1 MGILSILDRKLKKGV
16 YDRMLKRF
24 KKEYFKY
31 IILTI
36 FVLLIA
42 IFIIPVSLPIILA
55 LLTAII
61 MEPLVKFTQRTFKWK
76 RKPAVITNFFL
87 FIIIVSGILYFVI
100 TKLISQLIYT
110 SKVIP
115 YHLNSLTGVW
125 IDVQN
130 NLFKFTEGLPKEV
143 VESIQDKFDSTLM
156 SMKDALLDLLSY
168 TNITAL
174 LTNIPNFLISF
185 IVFIIALFLFMLDLE
200 SLRSRFYLYL
210 SEGTAEKVRVMT
222 SSVKKVTI
230 GFMKAQILAS
240 FIILGASLIGLLFI
254 ITPKYAIIMA
264 IVIWIIDIIPVLG
277 SIIIV
282 APWAIYQYITGDI
295 VLGTKLTILAII
307 LLIIR
312 RAVEPKLMGSQMGIS
327 PLAILIAMFIGA
339 KLFGFLGFIIGPLVV
354 ILFITAKE
362 SGMIRLNFKL

>member
-1 MGILSILDRKLKKGV
+1 MVFKALKK
-16 YDRMLKRF
+16 DNM
-24 KKEYFKY
+24 KY
-31 IILTI
+31 IIL
-36 FVLLIA
+36 F
-42 IFIIPVSLPIILA
+42 IFILLVSIFILPVSVPIILA

-61 MEPLVKFTQRTFKWK
+61 IEPVVKFTQKIFKWK
-76 RKPAVITNFFL
+76 RKPAVITNFIFFL
-87 FIIIVSGILYFVI
+87 TFISALLYFSV
-100 TKLISQLIYT
+100 TKLISQLLYT

-125 IDVQN
+125 IDIQN
-130 NLFKFTEGLPKEV
+130 NIFQYTEGLPLEV
-143 VESIQDKFDSTLM
+143 VQSIQDKFNATLA

-168 TNITAL
+168 SNISSL
-174 LTNIPNFLISF
+174 LTNIPGFLVNF

-200 SLRSRFYLYL
+200 NL
-210 SEGTAEKVRVMT
+210 SAKFFFFLKEETAEKVRVMT

-240 FIILGASLIGLLFI
+240 FIILGVSFIGLLFI
-254 ITPKYAIIMA
+254 VPFKIAVIMSL
-264 IVIWIIDIIPVLG
+264 VIWIIDVIPILG
-277 SIIIV
+277 SIAV
-282 APWAIYQYITGDI
+282 LAPWAGYLFLVGDT
-295 VLGTKLTILAII
+295 VFATKLTVLAVI

-339 KLFGFLGFIIGPLVV
+339 KLFGLLGFLIGPLVV

-362 SGMIRLNFKL
+362 AGMIRLNFKI

>member
-1 MGILSILDRKLKKGV
+1 
-16 YDRMLKRF
+16 MLRLF
-24 KKEYFKY
+24 KKEYVKY
-31 IILTI
+31 IVLFLILL
-36 FVLLIA
+36 VIA
-42 IFIIPVSLPIILA
+42 IFILPVSVPIILA

-61 MEPLVKFTQRTFKWK
+61 IEPLVKFTERTFKWK
-76 RKPAVITNFFL
+76 RKPAVITNFLF
-87 FIIIVSGILYFVI
+87 FIIIISAFLYFVI

-110 SKVIP
+110 SKVFP
-115 YHLNSLTGVW
+115 FHLNNLTGIW

-130 NLFKFTEGLPKEV
+130 NLFKYTEGLPKEV
-143 VESIQDKFDSTLM
+143 VESIQDKFDSTLN

-168 TNITAL
+168 SNISAL

-185 IVFIIALFLFMLDLE
+185 IVFIISLFLFMLDLE
-200 SLRSRFYLYL
+200 NLRIKFFSYL
-210 SEGTAEKVRVMT
+210 SESTAEKVRFMAT
-222 SSVKKVTI
+222 SIKKVVI
-230 GFMKAQILAS
+230 GFLKAQILAS

-254 ITPKYAIIMA
+254 ITPKYAVIMA
-264 IVIWIIDIIPVLG
+264 LVIWIIDIIPILG
-277 SIIIV
+277 SIAV
-282 APWAIYQYITGDI
+282 LAPWAIYHYITGDI

-339 KLFGFLGFIIGPLVV
+339 KLFGFLGFMLGPLVV

-362 SGMIRLNFKL
+362 TGMIKLNFKL

>member
-1 MGILSILDRKLKKGV
+1 MLSILGVKLKKGV
-16 YDRMLKRF
+16 TPIVLRRF
-24 KKEYFKY
+24 KKEYVKY
-31 IILTI
+31 IVTGI
-36 FVLLIA
+36 FLLLIA
-42 IFIIPVSLPIILA
+42 LFIIPVSLPIILA
-55 LLTAII
+55 LVTAII
-61 MEPLVKFTQRTFKWK
+61 IEPLVKFTQRTFKWN
-76 RKPAVITNFFL
+76 RKIAVMTNFFF
-87 FIIIVSGILYFVI
+87 FIIIISAIIYFVI

-115 YHLNSLTGVW
+115 FHLNSLTGVW
-125 IDVQN
+125 INVQN
-130 NLFKFTEGLPKEV
+130 NLFKYTEGLPKEV

-168 TNITAL
+168 SNITAL

-185 IVFIIALFLFMLDLE
+185 IVFIIALFLFMMDLE
-200 SLRSRFYLYL
+200 KLRTKFFRYL
-210 SEGTAEKVRVMT
+210 SDGTAEKVRVMST
-222 SSVKKVTI
+222 SVKKVTI

-254 ITPKYAIIMA
+254 LSPKYAIIMA
-264 IVIWIIDIIPVLG
+264 LVIWIIDLIPILG
-277 SIIIV
+277 SIIIL
-282 APWAIYQYITGDI
+282 APWAIYEYITGDI
-295 VLGTKLTILAII
+295 VLGTKLTILAIV

-339 KLFGFLGFIIGPLVV
+339 KLFGFLGFLIGPLIV

-362 SGMIRLNFKL
+362 AGMIKFNFKL